1 MPRSDR
7 CGRASGGRPVGIA
20 PSSLTVATLV
30 LPRSVTIAVGTT
42 TATSDPNKANL
53 VRANPNSTSNAL
65 IPTATAAQL
74 MSPGWVA
81 MYQAFWL
88 ATPPLA
94 FTPSRSGNWPMTM
107 FTDTPVRNPSITERD
122 TNRMYRPS
130 RKIPAAIITAP
141 VSMVSRTRAL
151 ARSSAPNS
159 SSADPAASDAAVVV
173 VTTIIV
179 VLVVRPPPILPANEA

>member
-1 MPRSDR
+1 
-7 CGRASGGRPVGIA
+7 
-20 PSSLTVATLV
+20 
-30 LPRSVTIAVGTT
+30 
-42 TATSDPNKANL
+42 
-53 VRANPNSTSNAL
+53 
-65 IPTATAAQL
+65 
-74 MSPGWVA
+74 

-94 FTPSRSGNWPMTM
+94 FTPSRSGNWPKTM
-107 FTDTPVRNPSITERD
+107 FTNTPVRNPSITERD
-122 TNRMYRPS
+122 TNRMCRPS
-130 RKIPAAIITAP
+130 RRILAAIITAP

-179 VLVVRPPPILPANEA
+179 VLVRPPPILPANEA